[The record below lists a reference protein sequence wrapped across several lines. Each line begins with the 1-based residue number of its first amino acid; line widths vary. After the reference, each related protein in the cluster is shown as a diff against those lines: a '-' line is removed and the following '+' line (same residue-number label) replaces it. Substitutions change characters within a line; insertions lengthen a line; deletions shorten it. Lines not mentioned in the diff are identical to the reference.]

1 MRARLARGMP
11 LGAAAALLLAGAY
24 VAAGASAP
32 GPAGAHVAAGGSE
45 PGAPGALA
53 VASRSP
59 VVEQLVVFRSGRA
72 LGGKVRAGATTVRV
86 GRRRCAVGAGTAL
99 AALVRARP
107 GRLGL
112 RDYGSCSRR
121 AADAGGLYVRS
132 IGPDRGRGQNGWVYK
147 VGHKL
152 ATAGAGDP
160 AGPFG
165 RGRLR
170 PRQRVTWF
178 FCLYRRGCQRTLSL
192 RATPL
197 PGGLVSVRVR
207 GYDDG
212 ARGVSVAGARVSAG
226 GAAALTDGSGIAQL
240 RLARGR
246 YTVRAAKPGLVRS
259 FGERLVVP

>member
-1 MRARLARGMP
+1 
-11 LGAAAALLLAGAY
+11 
-24 VAAGASAP
+24 
-32 GPAGAHVAAGGSE
+32 
-45 PGAPGALA
+45 
-53 VASRSP
+53 
-59 VVEQLVVFRSGRA
+59 VVERSVSTA
-72 LGGKVRAGATTVRV
+72 AVRV
-86 GRRRCAVGAGTAL
+86 RVRGKRCAVPSRTPL
-99 AALVRARP
+99 ASLVRVRP
-107 GRLGL
+107 GRLKL
-112 RDYGSCSRR
+112 KDFGSCSRD
-121 AADAGGLYVRS
+121 AADASGLFVS
-132 IGPDRGRGQNGWVYK
+132 AIGREGERGTAGWVYK

-152 ATAGAGDP
+152 APAGAGDP

-212 ARGVSVAGARVSAG
+212 ANGVPVPDARVSAG
-226 GAAALTDGSGIAQL
+226 GAVALTDGSGTAQL
-240 RLARGR
+240 RLTRGR
-246 YTVRAAKPGLVRS
+246 YTVRAAKPGLVPS

>member
-1 MRARLARGMP
+1 MRARLAGGAP
-11 LGAAAALLLAGAY
+11 LVAAAAL
-24 VAAGASAP
+24 AA
-32 GPAGAHVAAGGSE
+32 AGAHVAADASE
-45 PGAPGALA
+45 AGAAGAPPS
-53 VASRSP
+53 ASRSP

-72 LGGKVRAGATTVRV
+72 LGGRVRASAATVRV
-86 GRRRCAVGAGTAL
+86 GRRRCAVGGATAL

-107 GRLGL
+107 GRLGIK
-112 RDYGSCSRR
+112 DYGSCSRR
-121 AADAGGLYVRS
+121 AGDAGGLYVRS
-132 IGPDRGRGQNGWVYK
+132 IGSDRGRGQNGWVYK

-178 FCLYRRGCQRTLSL
+178 FCRYHRGCQRTLAL

-197 PGGLVSVRVR
+197 PGGLVSVRAR
-207 GYDDG
+207 AYDDG
-212 ARGVSVAGARVSAG
+212 ARGVPVAGATVSAG
-226 GAAALTDGSGIAQL
+226 GAAAVTDASGIAQL
-240 RLARGR
+240 RLASGR

-259 FGERLVVP
+259 FGERLIVP

>member
-1 MRARLARGMP
+1 MRARRSGGAP
-11 LGAAAALLLAGAY
+11 LIAAAALLA
-24 VAAGASAP
+24 
-32 GPAGAHVAAGGSE
+32 AGAHVAAGASE

-53 VASRSP
+53 AASRSP

-72 LGGKVRAGATTVRV
+72 LGGKVSARAATVRV
-86 GRRRCAVGAGTAL
+86 GRRRCAVGAATAL

-107 GRLGL
+107 GRVGL

-121 AADAGGLYVRS
+121 AGDAGGLYVRS

-147 VGHKL
+147 VGHRL

-170 PRQRVTWF
+170 ARQRVTWF
-178 FCLYRRGCQRTLSL
+178 FCIYRRGCQRTLSL

-212 ARGVSVAGARVSAG
+212 ANGVPVAGARVSAG
-226 GAAALTDGSGIAQL
+226 AAAAVTDGSGTAQL
-240 RLARGR
+240 RLAGGR

>member
-1 MRARLARGMP
+1 AEMN
-11 LGAAAALLLAGAY
+11 
-24 VAAGASAP
+24 AAGV
-32 GPAGAHVAAGGSE
+32 PAG
-45 PGAPGALA
+45 
-53 VASRSP
+53 ASRSP
-59 VVEQLVVFRSGRA
+59 VVEQLVVFRGGSA

-86 GRRRCAVGAGTAL
+86 GRRRCAVGAATAL
-99 AALVRARP
+99 ATLIHARP
-107 GRLGL
+107 GRVGIE
-112 RDYGSCSRR
+112 DYGSCSRR

-132 IGPDRGRGQNGWVYK
+132 IRSERGRGQSGWVYK

-178 FCLYRRGCQRTLSL
+178 FCLHSGGCQRTLAL
-192 RATPL
+192 RATAL
-197 PGGLVSVRVR
+197 PGGIASVRVR

-212 ARGVSVAGARVSAG
+212 GKGIPVAGATVSAG
-226 GAAALTDGSGIAQL
+226 GVAALTDDSGIAQL
-240 RLARGR
+240 RLPSGR

-259 FGERLVVP
+259 FGERLDVRR

>member
-1 MRARLARGMP
+1 MRARLARSAP
-11 LGAAAALLLAGAY
+11 LAAAAALLVTAVPGAG
-24 VAAGASAP
+24 SAFE
-32 GPAGAHVAAGGSE
+32 AGG
-45 PGAPGALA
+45 A
-53 VASRSP
+53 VARPAATRSP

-72 LGGKVRAGATTVRV
+72 LGRKVRAGATTVRV
-86 GRRRCAVGAGTAL
+86 GRRRCAVGAATAL

-107 GRLGL
+107 GRLAIN
-112 RDYGSCSRR
+112 DYGSCSRR
-121 AADAGGLYVRS
+121 AGDAGGLYVRS
-132 IGPDRGRGQNGWVYK
+132 IGSDRGRGQNGWVYK

-170 PRQRVTWF
+170 ARQRVTWF
-178 FCLYRRGCQRTLSL
+178 FCRYQRGCQRTLSL

-197 PGGLVSVRVR
+197 PGGAVSVRVR

-212 ARGVSVAGARVSAG
+212 ARGLPVAGARVSAD
-226 GAAALTDGSGIAQL
+226 GAAAVTDGSGIAQL
-240 RLARGR
+240 RLASGR